1 MQLAELPG
9 SGREPPLPLLIELAD
24 GEVLRVEQ
32 WLRVLPAQ
40 RYVGKA
46 LWQGKTVLAKL
57 FVGRKFTHHYQTEL
71 YGALLLAVSTQPT
84 PKLLANGQCAQGG
97 WLLFDYLEHS
107 QSLLSLWQQVASE
120 PLLSQS
126 QQHLLEQALHS
137 IGSLHAHG
145 LWQDDLHLDNLLQQ
159 EGKIWLIDGAG
170 VQVKRLGKPLSLRR
184 ARDNLALF
192 FAQLA
197 PELEDF
203 IEPLLPAYLRAGA
216 GLNLSLP
223 LLLQAIRRFRKR
235 RVQAFVK
242 KCTRDCSE
250 FAARR
255 SAQGFCIIRRSE
267 QSKLSPLLATADQH
281 IENGERYKQE
291 GSASVTRVDWHGR
304 WLVLK
309 RYNIKSLWH
318 AVKRGLRESRALRSW
333 RQAHRLLMY
342 GIATPKPLA
351 VIEQRRFGLRGRA
364 YLLTEH
370 CPGADLIACLADYHD
385 KPPPEIYIQALEQL
399 LASLIRAQISHGDL
413 KGHNLLWNGGKW
425 HLIDLDAMQQHRCRY
440 RFARAFA
447 RDRERLLRNFPAN
460 SALYQLLD
468 KRLPRLLH

>member
-1 MQLAELPG
+1 MQLAELAR
-9 SGREPPLPLLIELAD
+9 SGREPPLPLWIELAG
-24 GEVLRVEQ
+24 GEVLHVEQ

-46 LWQGKTVLAKL
+46 LWQGKAVLAKL
-57 FVGRKFTHHYQTEL
+57 FVGRKFTRHYQTEL
-71 YGALLLAVSTQPT
+71 YGALLLAVSTLPT
-84 PKLLANGQCAQGG
+84 PKLLENGQCEQGG

-107 QSLLSLWQQVASE
+107 QSLLVLWQQMASQ
-120 PLLSQS
+120 PLLGQR
-126 QQHLLEQALHS
+126 QQNLLQQALGT
-137 IGSLHAHG
+137 IGALHAQG
-145 LWQDDLHLDNLLQQ
+145 LWQDDLHLDNLLLQD
-159 EGKIWLIDGAG
+159 GKIWLIDGAG
-170 VQVKRLGKPLSLRR
+170 VRVKRLGKPLPARR

-197 PELEDF
+197 PELEDH
-203 IEPLLPAYLRAGA
+203 IEQLMPAYRPVGSSFT
-216 GLNLSLP
+216 LSLHS
-223 LLLQAIRRFRKR
+223 LLQAIRRFRKR

-250 FAARR
+250 FAVGR
-255 SAQGFCIIRRSE
+255 SAQRLCIIRRIE
-267 QSKLSPLLATADQH
+267 QPQLSPLLATADQQ
-281 IENGERYKQE
+281 IESGERYKLG

-304 WLVLK
+304 MLVLK

-318 AVKRGLRESRALRSW
+318 AVKRGLRESRALHSW

-370 CPGADLIACLADYHD
+370 CQGADLITCLADYHHQS
-385 KPPPEIYIQALEQL
+385 PPEAYIQALEQL

-425 HLIDLDAMQQHRCRY
+425 HLIDLDAMRQHRCQY
-440 RFARAFA
+440 RFGKAFA
-447 RDRERLLRNFPAN
+447 RDRARLLRNFPTN

-468 KRLPRLLH
+468 KRLPRTG